1 MLEVRRMA
9 VAVAVLALVAG
20 CAPSGPDDATI
31 ATAHSRAT
39 KVLENWS
46 AAVKASGGRP
56 AVVPVGSLTGQV
68 GDWEEPFGDNAKRA
82 LMAGLVTASAG
93 LTATSPATA
102 TVTWADGSTAPVRV
116 IGAQDALAAIGR
128 SPEPGATCSDCVAL
142 EVVSATLVIAPIT
155 TTRGPATGPVW
166 EFAMKGTAV
175 RVTRI
180 AVADAVT
187 VAPMLDEPGGALA
200 IDSAASSVSSVTVRF
215 VGAPDPASKPCGEDY
230 TADAVE
236 SDLAV
241 TVLVWRH
248 ANTSLLPA
256 ACTAVGALRTAT
268 ATLARPLGDR
278 PVLDPATGQP
288 VTLTLTP

>member
-1 MLEVRRMA
+1 M
-9 VAVAVLALVAG
+9 
-20 CAPSGPDDATI
+20 
-31 ATAHSRAT
+31 
-39 KVLENWS
+39 
-46 AAVKASGGRP
+46 
-56 AVVPVGSLTGQV
+56 
-68 GDWEEPFGDNAKRA
+68 
-82 LMAGLVTASAG
+82 
-93 LTATSPATA
+93 
-102 TVTWADGSTAPVRV
+102 PVRV

-166 EFAMKGTAV
+166 EFVIKGTAV

-180 AVADAVT
+180 AVAGAVR
-187 VAPMLDEPGGALA
+187 VAPMPDEPGGALA
-200 IDSAASSVSSVTVRF
+200 IDSAASSGSSVTVRF

-256 ACTAVGALRTAT
+256 ACSAVGALRTAT
-268 ATLARPLGDR
+268 VTLASPLGDR

-288 VTLTLTP
+288 VVLTLAP